1 MLFHVSC
8 FMKYKVPFVN
18 YPKHYRS
25 IKKEID
31 SAVKRVLSTG
41 NLILRQDVE
50 DFENKLAKFLRVKY
64 ALGLNSCTDA
74 LILSLKAAGIGP
86 GDEVITVAHTF
97 VASIAAI
104 VHTGATPVL
113 VDINDDYLMNP
124 DLLEK
129 AITSKTKA
137 IIPVHLNGRACQ
149 MDKIIAVANKHKLLI
164 IEDAAQGLG
173 ATFKGKKAGSFG
185 LTGCFSFYPAKLLG
199 AFGDAG
205 AVVTNNPKIFDQLKL
220 YRDHGRKTKDEIICY
235 GFTSRLDNIQAA
247 ILNVKFKY
255 LRQWINRRRKLAEIY
270 NQELKNLSEVKIPPA
285 DDQYHYDAYQNY
297 VIRAQKRDKL
307 QEYLKQKGIETI
319 ISNPIAVN
327 KQKKLGL
334 SGFKLPK
341 TELFAKEVISLPLIP
356 ELSEKQIEYAVKTI
370 KKFYTLK

>member
-1 MLFHVSC
+1 MH
-8 FMKYKVPFVN
+8 KVPFIN
-18 YPKHYRS
+18 YPKHYTS
-25 IKKEID
+25 IKREID
-31 SAVKRVLSTG
+31 AAISRVLSTG

-50 DFENKLAKFLRVKY
+50 NFEKTLAKFLRVKY

-104 VHTGATPVL
+104 AHTGANPIL
-113 VDINDDYLMNP
+113 VDIDDDYLMNP

-129 AITSKTKA
+129 AITPKTKA
-137 IIPVHLNGRACQ
+137 IIPVHLNGRVCQ
-149 MDKIIAVANKHKLLI
+149 MDKIMAIAKKHKLLI

-173 ATFKGKKAGSFG
+173 AIFKNKKAGSFG

-205 AVVTNNPKIFDQLKL
+205 AVATNSKKIFDQLKL
-220 YRDHGRKTKDEIICY
+220 YRDHGRKTKDEIVCY
-235 GFTSRLDNIQAA
+235 GFTSRLDNLQAA

-255 LRQWINRRRKLAEIY
+255 VRSWINRRRRLAKIY
-270 NQELKNLSEVKIPPA
+270 NQGLKNMPAIKIPPS
-285 DDQYHYDAYQNY
+285 DDPLHYDIYQNY
-297 VIRAQKRDKL
+297 VIRAQKRDEL

-334 SGFKLPK
+334 SQFKLPK
-341 TELFAKEVISLPLIP
+341 TERFAKEVISLPLIP
-356 ELSEKQIEYAVKTI
+356 EVSEKQIEYVVKAI
-370 KKFYTLK
+370 KQFYILK

>member
-1 MLFHVSC
+1 
-8 FMKYKVPFVN
+8 MKYKVPFVN
-18 YPKHYRS
+18 YPKHYKSMKR
-25 IKKEID
+25 EID
-31 SAVKRVLSTG
+31 AAIKRVLTTG

-50 DFENKLAKFLRVKY
+50 NFEKTLAKFLKVKY
-64 ALGLNSCTDA
+64 ALGLNSCTDG

-104 VHTGATPVL
+104 VHAGATPVL
-113 VDINDDYLMNP
+113 ADVNDDYLMNP

-149 MDKIIAVANKHKLLI
+149 MYKICQIAKKHKLLI

-173 ATFKGKKAGSFG
+173 ASFRGEKAGSFG

-205 AVVTNNPKIFDQLKL
+205 AAVTNSKKIFDQLKL
-220 YRDHGRKTKDEIICY
+220 YRDHGRKTKDEIVCY
-235 GFTSRLDNIQAA
+235 GFTSRLDNLQAA

-255 LRQWINRRRKLAEIY
+255 LRQWINCRRKLAHIY
-270 NQELKNLSEVKIPPA
+270 NYGLKNIPEITIPPESNI
-285 DDQYHYDAYQNY
+285 DHFDTYQNY
-297 VIRAQKRDKL
+297 VIRAKKRDEL

-341 TELFAKEVISLPLIP
+341 TEQFAKEVISLPLIP
-356 ELSEKQIEYAVKTI
+356 ELSKKQIEYTIKTI
-370 KKFYTLK
+370 KQFYLIKS